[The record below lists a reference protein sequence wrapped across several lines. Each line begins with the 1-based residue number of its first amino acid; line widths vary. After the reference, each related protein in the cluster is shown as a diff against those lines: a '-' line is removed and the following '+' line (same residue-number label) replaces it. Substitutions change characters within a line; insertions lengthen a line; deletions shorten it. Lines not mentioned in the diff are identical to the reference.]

1 MALHEREIG
10 KEGFGR
16 YPPSPFLERDSLI
29 LIRFCKNSGLC
40 VFSFVCFIAPTVW
53 SLSFTFSYAS
63 VYWL

>member
-10 KEGFGR
+10 KMGYGR

-40 VFSFVCFIAPTVW
+40 VRF
-53 SLSFTFSYAS
+53 LSFDSLLQPTGA
-63 VYWL
+63 